1 MYSIEISSAAL
12 EDLKKI
18 QKSGN
23 KKVIDKVNQLI
34 LEIALNPREGTGK
47 PEMLKNLVGEV
58 WSRRINQKDRLVYE
72 IFETSEQSVVVL
84 QMLGHYKDK

>member
-47 PEMLKNLVGEV
+47 PEMLKN
-58 WSRRINQKDRLVYE
+58 
-72 IFETSEQSVVVL
+72 
-84 QMLGHYKDK
+84 

>member
-58 WSRRINQKDRLVYE
+58 WSRRINQKDRLVYSITE
-72 IFETSEQSVVVL
+72 NTVTVEVL
-84 QMLGHYKDK
+84 SAMGHYK

>member
-34 LEIALNPREGTGK
+34 LEIAWNPREGTGK

-72 IFETSEQSVVVL
+72 IFETSEHSVVVL